1 MKNIPVRSIKSAEAR
16 PGISEGFK
24 IRTVSGVLA
33 GQDMAH
39 DLHRHDFFFVLA
51 LKKGA
56 GSHEIDFIPHP
67 VSDDAVFFIRPGQVH
82 RLTLKAGSEGYLMEF
97 GKDFLYPGDNLNKDL
112 LRKAANKSFCQL
124 EASGSAKLQTI
135 LASVFEEY
143 KNLQEGY
150 YEAIRANLSIFFI
163 ELVRQRQ
170 NNENQKDTLDKYAQD
185 RLQEFLELL
194 ETDIRTHKQVAH
206 YADKLNLSPFQLNSI
221 TKKLLG
227 KTAGALIDDHILLE
241 SKRYL
246 LATSNQVNQIAYHL
260 GYEDVSYFIRFFKK
274 HTGHTPEMF
283 RQNLR

>member
-1 MKNIPVRSIKSAEAR
+1 MKNIPVRSIKSQETT

-24 IRTVSGVLA
+24 IRTVSEVLA
-33 GQDMAH
+33 GKDMSH

-51 LKKGA
+51 LKKGT

-67 VSDDAVFFIRPGQVH
+67 VSDDSIFFIHPGQVH
-82 RLTLKAGSEGYLMEF
+82 RLILKAGSEGYLMEF
-97 GKDFLYPGDNLNKDL
+97 GKDFLSSGDNSKRDL
-112 LRKAANKSFCQL
+112 LRKAANQSFCQL
-124 EASGSAKLQTI
+124 EASGSGKLQMI

-143 KNLQEGY
+143 RNKQEGY
-150 YEAIRANLSIFFI
+150 YEAIQANLAIFFI

-170 NNENQKDTLDKYAQD
+170 NKESQKDTFSKYAQE

-227 KTAGALIDDHILLE
+227 KTAGELIDDHILLE

-246 LATSNQVNQIAYHL
+246 LATSNQVNQIAYQL

-283 RQNLR
+283 RQNLQ